1 MATIYEVADVAGVSV
16 KTVSRVINNS
26 ENVADKT
33 RSRVLDAMD
42 KLDFAPSAIA
52 RQMRLGK
59 ASAIGM
65 LYGDPGSE
73 YQAQLNHS
81 ILRAC
86 VNVRRYLSVELFEEQ
101 TKPWVDQV
109 AAFLDRSQVGAMIL
123 VPPLCDSIEVHALL
137 LDRGIDFSLI
147 SPSRPVCGASAV
159 AMDDRLAAREITEH
173 LISLGH
179 TKMAHIAG
187 DEGHVAALSRRRGF
201 LEAIDHAP
209 ANVERDPIIVSGRFQ
224 FKVALEAAEELLSS
238 PERPSAIFA
247 ANDHMALAA
256 IMAAHR
262 RGVRIPEDLSVAGFD
277 NTPMGQSIWPTLT
290 TVAQPFDEIARKAIQ
305 ILDYDR
311 AQTEDVA
318 AAHILP
324 HKLVIRASTGP
335 APQTAPLHL

>member
-1 MATIYEVADVAGVSV
+1 MATIYDVAEAAGVSV
-16 KTVSRVINNS
+16 KTVSRVINNNQ
-26 ENVADKT
+26 NVSDKT
-33 RSRVLDAMD
+33 RSRVVSAMD
-42 KLDFAPSAIA
+42 DLNFAPSAIA

-59 ASAIGM
+59 ATAIGM

-86 VNVRRYLSVELFEEQ
+86 VNVRRYLSVELFEEES
-101 TKPWVDQV
+101 KPWVDQV

-123 VPPLCDSIEVHALL
+123 VPPLCDSVEVHALL
-137 LDRGIDFSLI
+137 QDRGVDFALI
-147 SPSRPVCGASAV
+147 SPSQPVSGASAV

-179 TKMAHIAG
+179 THMAHIAG

-209 ANVERDPIIVSGRFQ
+209 ANVKRDPLIVSGRFQ
-224 FKVALEAAEELLSS
+224 FKEALLSADKLLS
-238 PERPSAIFA
+238 RSDPPTAIFA
-247 ANDHMALAA
+247 ANDHMALAVM
-256 IMAAHR
+256 MAAHR
-262 RGVRIPEDLSVAGFD
+262 RGVAIPEDLSIAGFD

-290 TVAQPFDEIARKAIQ
+290 TVAQPFDEIARKAVQ
-305 ILDYDR
+305 ILGRDKARSD
-311 AQTEDVA
+311 DIA

-324 HKLVIRASTGP
+324 HKIVLRASTGP
-335 APQTAPLHL
+335 APKPRRSA